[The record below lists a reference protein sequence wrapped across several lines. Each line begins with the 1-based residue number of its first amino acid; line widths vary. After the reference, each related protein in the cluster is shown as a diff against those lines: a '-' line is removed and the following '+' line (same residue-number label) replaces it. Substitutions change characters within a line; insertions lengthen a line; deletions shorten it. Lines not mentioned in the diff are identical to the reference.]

1 MEGKIG
7 DLGTVR
13 LVDPTRQS
21 QMTKAPGTVD
31 FMPPEALAASGSVR
45 YERELDVFSFGCVML
60 HTLSHQWPT
69 PSEPVVTDPVSFE
82 VKGRTEVERRSSYFD
97 KIEYRAGMLI
107 PTIKS
112 CLNNIPKNR
121 SSIVQVCS
129 QLEGLVNKQDA
140 STDET
145 DIPSSSL
152 QEEIKRKDAEI
163 CRRDTEI
170 QTKDIQI
177 QRQASEIEAL
187 KADMAK
193 AQMHHDPALQKT
205 ALLYRQV
212 KNSRPYC
219 WGKP

>member
-1 MEGKIG
+1 M
-7 DLGTVR
+7 
-13 LVDPTRQS
+13 
-21 QMTKAPGTVD
+21 
-31 FMPPEALAASGSVR
+31 
-45 YERELDVFSFGCVML
+45 
-60 HTLSHQWPT
+60 
-69 PSEPVVTDPVSFE
+69 
-82 VKGRTEVERRSSYFD
+82 
-97 KIEYRAGMLI
+97 
-107 PTIKS
+107 
-112 CLNNIPKNR
+112 
-121 SSIVQVCS
+121 CS

-152 QEEIKRKDAEI
+152 LEEIKRKDAEI
-163 CRRDTEI
+163 RRRDTEI

-193 AQMHHDPALQKT
+193 AEMHHDPALHKT